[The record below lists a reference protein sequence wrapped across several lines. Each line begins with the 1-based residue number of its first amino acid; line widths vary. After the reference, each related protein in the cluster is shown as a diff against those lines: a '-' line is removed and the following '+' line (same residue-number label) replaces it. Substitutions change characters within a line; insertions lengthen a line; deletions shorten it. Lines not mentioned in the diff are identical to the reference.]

1 MEEKN
6 EVKNFLKVLTLENIE
21 FRLQDF
27 LFVHRWRNS
36 RTSMIKFFPPLNI
49 LYKCYSKKNCKLKE
63 GV

>member
-49 LYKCYSKKNCKLKE
+49 LYKCYSKKL
-63 GV
+63 